1 MVRSAT
7 PPPLFEEPEPEDM
20 AASFTGQFNDFISQI
35 VNVDE
40 VVEPTPGIDTCDEN
54 GMGSA
59 VLNTAENCAAKM
71 LRMVMRMSQS
81 DLAGF
86 WYPCMPTLS
95 PGTAKK
101 KKKTVG

>member
-7 PPPLFEEPEPEDM
+7 PPPLFEEPEDLT
-20 AASFTGQFNDFISQI
+20 ASFTGQFNDFISQI

-40 VVEPTPGIDTCDEN
+40 VVEPTPGIDLSDEN

-59 VLNTAENCAAKM
+59 VLNAAENCAAKM
-71 LRMVMRMSQS
+71 LRVVMRMSPT

-86 WYPCMPTLS
+86 WYPCMSAFT
-95 PGTAKK
+95 PGTANCKR
-101 KKKTVG
+101 